1 MAVFSVAFILQCSE
15 FLLFAPIN
23 LKRINYIIS
32 LFKIYIYMQKTDRL
46 QNDTYYYD
54 Y

>member
-23 LKRINYIIS
+23 LKRISYNKS
-32 LFKIYIYMQKTDRL
+32 FQNLYIYAKNRSSTK
-46 QNDTYYYD
+46 
-54 Y
+54 